1 MELFNLA
8 QAELLRSNA
17 DRRHPFLYFTLA
29 TFGRYPEAR
38 TVVNRH
44 VNAGLSVLLFT
55 DRRTS
60 KVSQARESPRV
71 TALFYHPK
79 KKLQVRMNGRAVLI
93 DEGHE
98 EYAQLLERVKSAG
111 NLKDYTTRQAPG
123 SPIAG
128 KPDIEYGED
137 IHFLAIRIQ
146 PEYIDV
152 LQLGREA
159 HRRSGYTLR
168 DGQWEEAV
176 LVP

>member
-79 KKLQVRMNGRAVLI
+79 KKLQVRMNGVTGNFDYVAADEDFGPAPD
-93 DEGHE
+93 DEGWGNE
-98 EYAQLLERVKSAG
+98 PANAPANEAANQPAG
-111 NLKDYTTRQAPG
+111 NG
-123 SPIAG
+123 
-128 KPDIEYGED
+128 
-137 IHFLAIRIQ
+137 
-146 PEYIDV
+146 
-152 LQLGREA
+152 
-159 HRRSGYTLR
+159 
-168 DGQWEEAV
+168 
-176 LVP
+176 